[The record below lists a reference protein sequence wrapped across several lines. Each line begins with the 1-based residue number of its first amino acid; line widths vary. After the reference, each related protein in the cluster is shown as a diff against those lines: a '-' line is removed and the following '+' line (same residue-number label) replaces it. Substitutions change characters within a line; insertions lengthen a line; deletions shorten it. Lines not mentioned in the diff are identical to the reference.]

1 MKKIEITF
9 GPQGE
14 VTLKTEGFAGKE
26 CQEASRFL
34 EQALGSVSEET
45 LTGEYYQV
53 QIKDRLEQKRE

>member
-1 MKKIEITF
+1 MTF

-34 EQALGSVSEET
+34 EQALGSVAEET
-45 LTGEYYQV
+45 LTGEYYEV
-53 QIKDRLEQKRE
+53 QTKDRVEQKRE

>member
-14 VTLKTEGFAGKE
+14 VTLKTEGFAGNE

-34 EQALGSVSEET
+34 EQALGSVTEEKV
-45 LTGEYYQV
+45 TGEYFQLR
-53 QIKDRLEQKRE
+53 ISDRLEQKRE

>member
-14 VTLKTEGFAGKE
+14 VTLKTEGFAGKQ

-53 QIKDRLEQKRE
+53 QIKDRLEQTRE